1 MFFGLWPSSQS
12 YARVDFDQPFSLKEF
27 KGKWEQRLV
36 FRQEEESQIHEKV
49 KSALAAHSLYISW
62 HTSRFMLTDLLAFL
76 SSIKGHHH
84 QINATK
90 LKALIDDIQMRKRFI
105 GFIGPHSETDLQ
117 SMAESNKTWLANSSE
132 TQIEL
137 SSLHGG
143 LFVRFSIVLL
153 AFPKNYIFVVCS
165 ILLGRAET

>member
-1 MFFGLWPSSQS
+1 MKWVGICLIWRPLSENYTNTKTLL
-12 YARVDFDQPFSLKEF
+12 YARLVFDQPFSLKEF

-105 GFIGPHSETDLQ
+105 GFIGPHSEADLQ

-143 LFVRFSIVLL
+143 IFVRFSIVQG
-153 AFPKNYIFVVCS
+153 FS
-165 ILLGRAET
+165 

>member
-1 MFFGLWPSSQS
+1 
-12 YARVDFDQPFSLKEF
+12 
-27 KGKWEQRLV
+27 
-36 FRQEEESQIHEKV
+36 
-49 KSALAAHSLYISW
+49 
-62 HTSRFMLTDLLAFL
+62 MLTDLLAFL
-76 SSIKGHHH
+76 SSTIKGQDRRHH

-143 LFVRFSIVLL
+143 IFVRFSIVLL
-153 AFPKNYIFVVCS
+153 VEGVQQLSELAKKVIIRKKSTIFVLS
-165 ILLGRAET
+165 

>member
-1 MFFGLWPSSQS
+1 MSQIPLSCKLENPIFRQTKREKKSSEFAACNLANVVFFGLWPSSQS

-76 SSIKGHHH
+76 SSTIKGQDRRHH

-105 GFIGPHSETDLQ
+105 GFIGPF
-117 SMAESNKTWLANSSE
+117 
-132 TQIEL
+132 I
-137 SSLHGG
+137 
-143 LFVRFSIVLL
+143 RFAGSFGDSFDYKLD
-153 AFPKNYIFVVCS
+153 
-165 ILLGRAET
+165 